1 MSIETELKKDGIEV
15 LEEVAEITKYTIIR
29 NVTTKIINTFPEYG
43 LDANELLTKF
53 SELKMYRAKREERNE
68 RGKLF
73 L

>member
-1 MSIETELKKDGIEV
+1 MSIEAELKKEGIEV
-15 LEEVAEITKYTIIR
+15 TQEVDSIVSYNIIR
-29 NVTTKIINTFPEYG
+29 NIIIKIINTFPEYG